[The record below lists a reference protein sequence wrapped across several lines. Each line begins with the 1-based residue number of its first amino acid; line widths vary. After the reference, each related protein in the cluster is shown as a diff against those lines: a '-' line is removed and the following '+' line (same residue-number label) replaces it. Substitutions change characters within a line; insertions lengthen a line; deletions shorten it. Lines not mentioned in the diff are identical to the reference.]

1 MTEAGDP
8 ATTLAVRATRLT
20 GPARRLHRAVL
31 ISFVT
36 TGQAPPAAELDRLAR
51 TDGGDPDRVRAE
63 LSAADALAFT
73 ADGELRAAYPFS
85 PVPTTIQVRW
95 DGGPVVHA
103 MCAIDALGMSA
114 MLGRPVTI
122 AAAEPD
128 TGEPIRVAV
137 DHDRARWTPPGAVV
151 FVGAVGSASCE
162 SVDRCCGYMNF
173 FVSSQAARAWASRHP
188 EITGTV
194 LGRHEAL
201 RYAISQFG
209 SLLQSPDETRQ
220 AG

>member
-1 MTEAGDP
+1 MAETADRAP
-8 ATTLAVRATRLT
+8 SLAFRAALLT
-20 GPARRLHRAVL
+20 GPARRIHRAVL
-31 ISFVT
+31 TSFVS

-51 TDGGDPDRVRAE
+51 TDGSDPARVRAE

-73 ADGELRAAYPFS
+73 ADGEIRAAYPFS
-85 PVPTTIQVRW
+85 PVPTAIQVSW
-95 DGGPVVHA
+95 DGGPLAYA

-128 TGEPIRVAV
+128 TGLPISLAV
-137 DHDRARWTPPGAVV
+137 DHDRARWTPRGAVV
-151 FVGAVGSASCE
+151 FAGAVGSASCE

-173 FVSSQAARAWASRHP
+173 FVSRQAACVWTRRHP

-201 RYAISQFG
+201 RDAISQFG
-209 SLLQSPDETRQ
+209 SLLRPAD
-220 AG
+220 